1 MKLHETYCTY
11 MSRVDLHGCFH
22 VVFFVEGF
30 DLKNGKSKSVEVDH
44 TVDEKKFPKQPPE
57 MVKNG

>member
-1 MKLHETYCTY
+1 MKLTVPTCQEWIFT
-11 MSRVDLHGCFH
+11 
-22 VVFFVEGF
+22 VVFMFFFVEGF

-44 TVDEKKFPKQPPE
+44 TVDEKKIPKQPPE

>member
-1 MKLHETYCTY
+1 

-44 TVDEKKFPKQPPE
+44 TVDEKKIPKQPPE